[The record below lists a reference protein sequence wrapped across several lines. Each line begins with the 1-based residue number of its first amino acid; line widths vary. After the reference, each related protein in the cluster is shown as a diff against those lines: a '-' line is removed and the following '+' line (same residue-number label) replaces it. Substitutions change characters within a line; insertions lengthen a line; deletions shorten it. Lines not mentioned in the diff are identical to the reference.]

1 MTQVRFVELWF
12 LNQHLSHQLKYVES
26 NIEIK
31 TANSELVR
39 EQVIAEVA
47 SDLTDTEIEKFASLV
62 EDVEFDNKETFEQKV
77 STIKDSY
84 FKGEVTESVDEVNS
98 MAGEDT
104 AEVVEVSE
112 AMSRYTQAITKF
124 NK

>member
-1 MTQVRFVELWF
+1 M
-12 LNQHLSHQLKYVES
+12 
-26 NIEIK
+26 
-31 TANSELVR
+31 
-39 EQVIAEVA
+39 
-47 SDLTDTEIEKFASLV
+47 

>member
-1 MTQVRFVELWF
+1 M
-12 LNQHLSHQLKYVES
+12 ES

-62 EDVEFDNKETFEQKV
+62 EDVEFGDEDGFRAKLDTLKE
-77 STIKDSY
+77 SY
-84 FKGEVTESVDEVNS
+84 FPKTEVLEESVIHN
-98 MAGEDT
+98 EDDYGSAAQDIDT
-104 AEVVEVSE
+104 SDTMKAYLSAIGRVET
-112 AMSRYTQAITKF
+112 RI
-124 NK
+124 NGR